1 MSAYPSS
8 HHLWEAK
15 PPVEYLAAWK
25 MDRLHQENQFTD
37 ENCGSSH
44 EIEKNKTQRPLS
56 EHYVPLLQSTIQ
68 VHPELR
74 AWEVHTMRSENI
86 LGEATFSVL
95 MMKGRIAQERTG
107 FIAEVHHDVSTW
119 TLGFSQGVSV
129 LPPSLLFNNEHFQSL
144 SILSIF
150 GSH

>member
-1 MSAYPSS
+1 MSAYLSS

-15 PPVEYLAAWK
+15 PPVEYLAALK

-44 EIEKNKTQRPLS
+44 ETEKNKTQRPLS
-56 EHYVPLLQSTIQ
+56 KYYVPLLQSTIQ

-74 AWEVHTMRSENI
+74 AWELHTMRSENF

-95 MMKGRIAQERTG
+95 MMKGRLAQERTG
-107 FIAEVHHDVSTW
+107 FIVEVHHDVFTW
-119 TLGFSQGVSV
+119 TLGFSQAFQFALSV
-129 LPPSLLFNNEHFQSL
+129 T
-144 SILSIF
+144 
-150 GSH
+150 

>member
-1 MSAYPSS
+1 
-8 HHLWEAK
+8 
-15 PPVEYLAAWK
+15 

-44 EIEKNKTQRPLS
+44 ETEKNKTQRPLS

-74 AWEVHTMRSENI
+74 AWELHTMRSENV

-95 MMKGRIAQERTG
+95 MMKGRIAQERTE
-107 FIAEVHHDVSTW
+107 FIVEVHHDVFTW

-129 LPPSLLFNNEHFQSL
+129 LSPFLLSNNEHFQSL